1 MNDEQVET
9 MEAWYQDNVNTKFMG
24 IIGGGIMLVSFLL
37 ALIKKK
43 STGEHFSQQGHKIS
57 DMKVTVI
64 EKIFSSDPAIR
75 KEREKFYIMKMNTK
89 YKGLNKIS

>member
-1 MNDEQVET
+1 MIAHDVCSSV
-9 MEAWYQDNVNTKFMG
+9 WVVKD
-24 IIGGGIMLVSFLL
+24 L
-37 ALIKKK
+37 